1 MTIKLKRH
9 DRAAVLGALCR
20 GEYEAIATSSQGA
33 LDELV
38 YLAIEMGVFEA
49 LEIIEVERERAGIPD
64 ELLLRALAVLP
75 FVEAIGLSAAAGCL
89 FQDAA
94 ILLQIGFGIE
104 QIQKGFNQRHHGER
118 GKAHTSKPCHPEVLR
133 QELARIDLDSLA
145 RFRQAAIQ
153 QLFERGLVKG
163 KTYAI
168 DGTGLKDRY
177 RLVGILN
184 VHKDRALWLNW
195 RLLEGEASEKG
206 KEARIVRDMV
216 SEILAAGGAEAMEW
230 LLMDA
235 LYADGP
241 LLAWLEYGQE
251 VHALVRI
258 PEDRILYG
266 DMEGLA
272 AGDLLDWETHTDVRY
287 VAGHKQVRRVS
298 VAMDGDLTGWDS
310 FMKAARSYGG
320 DNPTLWG
327 ALIHSV
333 DVEDPNC
340 REEWMIASTHPFP
353 SAWAG
358 YRKWR
363 WRWRIENT
371 GFRELKEGWH
381 LERAPWSYTDD
392 TVVAARVAFTLMA
405 FNVAQI
411 AKTAQG
417 RRLTDRGIRRLRREL
432 LPEYGPAPVIIFT
445 TEAFG
450 VFHIEEV
457 MEALGVAPAFS
468 LRRHPG
474 SPRARAQ
481 PLS

>member
-1 MTIKLKRH
+1 MTIQLKRH
-9 DRAAVLGALCR
+9 DRAAVLRALCQ
-20 GEYEAIATSSQGA
+20 GEYEAITTSSQGA

-49 LEIIEVERERAGIPD
+49 LEVIKVKRERAGIPD
-64 ELLLRALAVLP
+64 ALLLRALAVLP
-75 FVEAIGLSAAAGCL
+75 FVEAMGLSAACGWL

-94 ILLQIGFGIE
+94 ILLQIGFSIQ
-104 QIQKGFNQRHHGER
+104 QIQKGFNERHHG
-118 GKAHTSKPCHPEVLR
+118 GSSKADTSKPCHPEVLR
-133 QELARIDLDSLA
+133 QELARVDLDSLA
-145 RFRQAAIQ
+145 SFRRTAIQ
-153 QLFERGLVKG
+153 PLFERRLVKG
-163 KTYAI
+163 KIYAI

-177 RLVGILN
+177 HLAGILN

-195 RLLEGEASEKG
+195 RLLESGASEKG

-216 SEILAAGGAEAMEW
+216 NDILAAGGAEAMEW

-241 LLAWLEYGQE
+241 LQAWLEYEKGI
-251 VHALVRI
+251 HALVRI
-258 PEDRILYG
+258 PEDRVLYA
-266 DMEGLA
+266 DLEGLA
-272 AGDLLDWETHTDVRY
+272 AGDLLDWQTHTDMRY

-310 FMKAARSYGG
+310 FVKAARSYGV

-333 DVEDPNC
+333 DVEDPSR

-358 YRKWR
+358 YRQWR
-363 WRWRIENT
+363 CRWRIENT
-371 GFRELKEGWH
+371 GFRELKEGWR

-392 TVVAARVAFTLMA
+392 MVVAARVAFTLIA

-411 AKTAQG
+411 ARTAQG
-417 RRLTDRGIRRLRREL
+417 RQLTDRGIRRLRREL
-432 LPEYGPAPVIIFT
+432 MPEYGPAPVIVFT

-457 MEALGVAPAFS
+457 AEALGVPPASS

-474 SPRARAQ
+474 APRARAQ